1 MAKVDAIVTLYNTVL
16 SGYSQC
22 HGTGNKKKASS
33 GWYAEICLHGTI
45 QGSKFLFL
53 GESGR
58 DPGDLK
64 LSTPFMAPVNALG
77 KNTTLVRILA

>member
-1 MAKVDAIVTLYNTVL
+1 MSKVDAIVTLYNTVV

-22 HGTGNKKKASS
+22 HSTENKKKASS

-77 KNTTLVRILA
+77 KNTT

>member
-1 MAKVDAIVTLYNTVL
+1 MAKVDAIVTLYSTVV

-22 HGTGNKKKASS
+22 HSTGNKKKASS

-58 DPGDLK
+58 DPADLK
-64 LSTPFMAPVNALG
+64 LSTPFMAPVNTLG
-77 KNTTLVRILA
+77 KSTNFVRIVV